1 MIHKK
6 VNRILIMVLIC
17 IMLFNFTLS
26 PVANAEPITLAAAW
40 GGAVVAKEV
49 LAMVV
54 ALAGAGITLAT
65 QDDAWNMYQDLKDNN
80 QSLLSQIISVQP
92 AIWTGAYNEVTQDL
106 NNIKDG
112 FVSWLTGLFGSL
124 QAGNINTSTEFTHQ
138 MELNGVTYEVYTA
151 RQFGDNRL
159 LFKRLNSTSTHIAY
173 SEPYGPDNYW
183 YNAKLTSLSY
193 LDGVWH
199 IGYHVDLRE
208 SISSGQYVGTKSG
221 AIQYSSSSL
230 ILDGNYSADVPASL
244 SATISADAPV
254 LDGDYDAETD
264 RRYLPPP
271 YLGRYPAIEPKIK
284 DIPTATGGTQKV
296 YDGDID
302 EYIED
307 ITNNATWEDLDQYIK
322 TGANT
327 TTLTPTAEGT
337 LEVGEVITD
346 GLPYPNVGTDAP
358 TDVLTGLGGI
368 TGLLQGL
375 TNWLANIANTIAN
388 IFTIPADLTL
398 NFDSLRLLNFK
409 DKFPFSI
416 PWDIYRAI
424 AVFAQTPQDP
434 EIGVSLD
441 TEYLDV
447 QHQINLSAIDT
458 PIRFARYVM
467 SIFFILF
474 LATKTRDLIKW

>member
-6 VNRILIMVLIC
+6 VNKILIMVLVC
-17 IMLFNFTLS
+17 IMLFNFTVS
-26 PVANAEPITLAAAW
+26 PVVNAEPVTLATAW
-40 GGAVVAKEV
+40 GGTVIAKEV
-49 LAMVV
+49 LALVI
-54 ALAGAGITLAT
+54 ALAGAGVTLAT
-65 QDDAWNMYQDLKDNN
+65 QDDAWNMYHDLKDNN
-80 QSLLSQIISVQP
+80 QSLLNEIISVQP
-92 AIWTGAYNEVTQDL
+92 QIWTGYYNEVTQDL

-112 FVSWLTGLFGSL
+112 ITTWLTGIFDELNIGQNIYSDTGMETANFGANKKLVGLGNNYLSYGGYGVNIEVHNDL
-124 QAGNINTSTEFTHQ
+124 TLGWILNVYDLYGNISYRWVPNPTWEQYWIYVTIYNDKFTIFSVNTQPYPQTIIYSKQLSNVSEI
-138 MELNGVTYEVYTA
+138 
-151 RQFGDNRL
+151 DNT
-159 LFKRLNSTSTHIAY
+159 N
-173 SEPYGPDNYW
+173 
-183 YNAKLTSLSY
+183 
-193 LDGVWH
+193 
-199 IGYHVDLRE
+199 
-208 SISSGQYVGTKSG
+208 
-221 AIQYSSSSL
+221 
-230 ILDGNYSADVPASL
+230 SL
-244 SATISADAPV
+244 SATITADAPV

-271 YLGRYPAIEPKIK
+271 WLGRYPAIEPKIK

-302 EYIED
+302 EYLED
-307 ITNNATWEDLDQYIK
+307 ITNNATWSDIDEYIK

-358 TDVLTGLGGI
+358 IDVLTGIGGI

-375 TNWLANIANTIAN
+375 TNWLANIANTISN
-388 IFTIPADLTL
+388 IFSIPADLTL

-424 AVFAQTPQDP
+424 AVFAQGPQDP
-434 EIGVSLD
+434 ELAINLD
-441 TEYLDV
+441 TDYINV
-447 QHQINLSAIDT
+447 QHQINLSAIDL
-458 PIRFARYVM
+458 PLRFARYAM